1 MSKDKKGNG
10 EEKDQEKKRDER
22 EKSIKQAIE
31 IIEKQFGKGA
41 IMRLG
46 AEAKIPE
53 VEFIPTGSLGL
64 DLALGV
70 GGMARGRVLEIFG
83 PESSGKT
90 TLALHLVAE
99 AQKLEGICAFIDA
112 EHALDVNYAQKLG
125 VNVQDLL
132 ISQPDYGEQALEIT
146 DTLLKA
152 GSVSVIAIDS
162 VAALTP
168 KAELEGEMGDAHMAL
183 QARLMSQ
190 ALRKLT
196 SNIARSGTIVAFINQ
211 IRSKIGVMFGNPET
225 TTGGNALKF
234 YATIRLDIR
243 RIGQLKQGAQVIG
256 SRVRV
261 KVVKNKL
268 APPFRQAEF
277 DIMYGEGI
285 SREGEA
291 LDLGQALG
299 VVEKIGAWY
308 AYKGERLGQGRENS
322 KSFLKAHPEAREEI
336 EAQVK
341 ERYRAELIGP
351 IEPEEF

>member
-125 VNVQDLL
+125 VKVIHLPEDPQ
-132 ISQPDYGEQALEIT
+132 I
-146 DTLLKA
+146 A
-152 GSVSVIAIDS
+152 GAVGAAVIAAEK
-162 VAALTP
+162 VRQQLEAAS
-168 KAELEGEMGDAHMAL
+168 A
-183 QARLMSQ
+183 
-190 ALRKLT
+190 
-196 SNIARSGTIVAFINQ
+196 
-211 IRSKIGVMFGNPET
+211 
-225 TTGGNALKF
+225 
-234 YATIRLDIR
+234 
-243 RIGQLKQGAQVIG
+243 
-256 SRVRV
+256 
-261 KVVKNKL
+261 
-268 APPFRQAEF
+268 
-277 DIMYGEGI
+277 
-285 SREGEA
+285 
-291 LDLGQALG
+291 
-299 VVEKIGAWY
+299 
-308 AYKGERLGQGRENS
+308 
-322 KSFLKAHPEAREEI
+322 
-336 EAQVK
+336 
-341 ERYRAELIGP
+341 
-351 IEPEEF
+351 